1 MTQPNVAECG
11 HGRDTGS
18 GTVLG
23 IALIAVISLLGLLG
37 TAQAQAILLSHTVQ
51 GAADLS
57 AIAGA
62 QALADPCARAES
74 IAQSNGVKLTR
85 CSVNGLDVSVEV
97 EAAVP
102 SLTHKLLD
110 RFGISVNNVRAEAT
124 AGPPD
129 FGSVH

>member
-1 MTQPNVAECG
+1 MKHWLPDD
-11 HGRDTGS
+11 RGS

-23 IALIAVISLLGLLG
+23 IALIGVISLLGFVG
-37 TAQAQAILLSHTVQ
+37 VAQVQATLLSHTVQ

-74 IAQSNGVKLTR
+74 IAQSNLVKLTR
-85 CSVNGLDVSVEV
+85 CSVAGGDVSVEV
-97 EAAVP
+97 EAATP
-102 SLTHKLLD
+102 SLVAQLFD
-110 RFGISVNNVRAEAT
+110 RFGISVNNVRAVAT

-129 FGSVH
+129 FASVL